1 MIDGYHTSFVYHI
14 CSCEMGKY
22 IYSLPPIRTFKFTAL
37 YLKVLDGNKGLIR
50 SYLDL
55 PECSVNCKALFNIAR
70 APSTASSSR
79 TVSVP

>member
-1 MIDGYHTSFVYHI
+1 MDIILVSSITYVPVRWENI
-14 CSCEMGKY
+14 Y
-22 IYSLPPIRTFKFTAL
+22 IYSLPPIRIFKFTAL

>member
-1 MIDGYHTSFVYHI
+1 MDIILVWSITYVPVRW
-14 CSCEMGKY
+14 EN
-22 IYSLPPIRTFKFTAL
+22 IYSLPPIRIFKFTAL
-37 YLKVLDGNKGLIR
+37 YLKLLDGNNGLIR

-55 PECSVNCKALFNIAR
+55 PECWVNCKALFNIAR

>member
-1 MIDGYHTSFVYHI
+1 MDIILVSSITYVPVRW
-14 CSCEMGKY
+14 EN
-22 IYSLPPIRTFKFTAL
+22 IYSLPPIRFFKFTAL

>member
-1 MIDGYHTSFVYHI
+1 MDMILVTSITYVPVKWENI
-14 CSCEMGKY
+14 N
-22 IYSLPPIRTFKFTAL
+22 SLPPIRIFKFTTL

-55 PECSVNCKALFNIAR
+55 TECWVNCKALFNTAR
-70 APSTASSSR
+70 TPSTASSSR